1 MGLELSEAV
10 NKEKKKKARETR
22 GKRPRPYSPL
32 QIVGEKGFLGIFLCF
47 ASSVRVGLGIGLGGG
62 VLSECCVRGQR
73 CCLRCS
79 RRRSDSFELL
89 SRAFKVTGFGECIR
103 VCT

>member
-22 GKRPRPYSPL
+22 GKRPRPDSPL

-47 ASSVRVGLGIGLGGG
+47 ASSVCGIGHWSGGG
-62 VLSECCVRGQR
+62 VRPECCVRGQR
-73 CCLRCS
+73 VVCLAEREGPTPLNCYAGAL
-79 RRRSDSFELL
+79 R
-89 SRAFKVTGFGECIR
+89 
-103 VCT
+103 